1 MQAKKYF
8 LKSQN
13 FFEKII
19 EFKNSFKIEMLVPG
33 TSSRKVLGIMPG
45 QSTRPGISHISQN
58 GGLKES
64 GSSIFLTL
72 VQPVL

>member
-33 TSSRKVLGIMPG
+33 TSSRKVLGILLVRTHMKTG
-45 QSTRPGISHISQN
+45 FQN
-58 GGLKES
+58 GFPRYK
-64 GSSIFLTL
+64 I
-72 VQPVL
+72 